1 MTAEQ
6 LIQSLKICE
15 ENPSCEGCCFIDYY
29 TEDKNCRESLMM
41 LICIAVL
48 NTLKNTN
55 IKEDHLEAVENMKG
69 FVKERGFYLPDDG
82 NS

>member
-15 ENPSCEGCCFIDYY
+15 EKPSCEGCCFIDYFS
-29 TEDKNCRESLMM
+29 EDKYCREQ
-41 LICIAVL
+41 LIILIGIAVL

-55 IKEDHLEAVENMKG
+55 IKEDHLEAVEDIKRI
-69 FVKERGFYLPDDG
+69 VKEGGFYFPDDE
-82 NS
+82 